1 MTKRSKTPNPTPTTH
16 RVLCIP
22 ELLTMIFRFLSR
34 ESNAENARVCRR
46 WSDIALDALWRVVD
60 DPPRL
65 FGLLAPLR
73 KNAEEPHEYEFE
85 RTPDSN
91 DWKRFDRYSTRV
103 RHFTYQATHHPIHQS
118 LFDAMARTRTRLDIL
133 PNMNTLSW
141 NAPLSLSIMFMHRGV
156 KHFVVVIPTD
166 VEVAPFFQDI
176 AARMP
181 DLCHLDLRSR
191 LPVRNIEENTCI
203 LLSCLTKLQKITFPR
218 FYFTTR
224 VTESLSRLD
233 ALGVVEFQYHDEQGV
248 GSPEDVADFCPTLT
262 EGAFPALWDF
272 SLNVDFEDA
281 ALFVTAEYA
290 PANLTMLYIDSEE
303 IESPADVQALIN
315 AVADHCPHL
324 KLLALVSQ
332 RNARTQS
339 PPPSEDRCIDYG
351 TLKPLLRCRN
361 LTSLEIVH
369 QFPLSLK
376 QEDLERLAVAW
387 RALEKLTLNNE
398 PVHMT
403 QSNLTLHALLPFAE
417 HCRQLTH
424 LGIFIDASHDIPTC
438 PFPVHSTS
446 LSLSTSK
453 PTTGYT
459 PFRSLHR
466 LSMGVSIIKPHP
478 APTAPV
484 ALYLSQLLPLHC
496 KLDCGIT
503 WNEDPATEVD
513 PDAMEGGVGVMDVGI
528 AEMIAERCEA
538 WGEVAGVLPMLTQLR
553 MEERGRMGVL
563 EREVE
568 DLRMRVG
575 VVEGRAKVGVHVE
588 DGCVTI

>member
-1 MTKRSKTPNPTPTTH
+1 
-16 RVLCIP
+16 
-22 ELLTMIFRFLSR
+22 MIFRFLSR

-46 WSDIALDALWRVVD
+46 WSDIALDALWRVVA

-73 KNAEEPHEYEFE
+73 KRVEEPHEYVSDLSWYRTQLLINHKEFE
-85 RTPDSN
+85 RTPNTN

-103 RHFTYQATHHPIHQS
+103 RHFTYQATHHPVHQS
-118 LFDAMARTRTRLDIL
+118 LFDTMARTRTRLDIL

-181 DLCHLDLRSR
+181 DLSHLDLRSR
-191 LPVRNIEENTCI
+191 LPMRKIEDDTCT
-203 LLSCLTKLQKITFPR
+203 LLACLTKLQKITFPR

-224 VTESLSRLD
+224 VAESLSRLD
-233 ALGVVEFQYHDEQGV
+233 ALGVVEFQYHDEQGI

-281 ALFVTAEYA
+281 ALFVSAEYA

-303 IESPADVQALIN
+303 IESPADVKALIN

-339 PPPSEDRCIDYG
+339 PRPSEDMCIDYD
-351 TLKPLLRCRN
+351 TLKPLLRCAN

-424 LGIFIDASHDIPTC
+424 LGLFIDASHDIPSF
-438 PFPVHSTS
+438 PFPVHTS
-446 LSLSTSK
+446 LSFSTSK
-453 PTTGYT
+453 PITGYT
-459 PFRSLHR
+459 PFHSLRR

-484 ALYLSQLLPLHC
+484 ALFLSQLLPLHC

-513 PDAMEGGVGVMDVGI
+513 LDALEGGVDVVGVGI
-528 AEMIAERCEA
+528 AEMIGERCEA
-538 WGEVAGVLPMLTQLR
+538 WAEVAGALPMLTQLR
-553 MEERGRMGVL
+553 MEERGRVGAL

-575 VVEGRAKVGVHVE
+575 VVEGRGKVGVHVE